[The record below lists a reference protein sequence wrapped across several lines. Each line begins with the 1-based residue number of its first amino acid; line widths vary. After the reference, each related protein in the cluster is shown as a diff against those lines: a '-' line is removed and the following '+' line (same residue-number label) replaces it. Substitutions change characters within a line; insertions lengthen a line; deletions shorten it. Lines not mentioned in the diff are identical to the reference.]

1 MKQYFLVI
9 SAILFLISCKQKK
22 VVQPE
27 IRQLT
32 EAVYAS
38 GTLVPEN
45 EYKVVAATDGFLES
59 ALVKEGDSVKK
70 GQLLF
75 KLSNN
80 DQQAQVSAAAQ
91 LVQKTLPVTGNSS
104 PAVMEIQNR
113 LAAAR
118 IRLENDRQQYER
130 YKNLYDQNAI
140 SASNYEKYMLQYQ
153 TTSKEVGSL
162 QQQLQQQRLS
172 SALQLQQANNQ
183 LQLASTSKGNGLI
196 KSFAD
201 GIVYDVVK
209 QTGDM
214 IYPNQPIALVGS
226 GKMIAKLLVDEDDFQ
241 KVKEGQKI
249 LITMDAYPGKTF
261 SATLYKI
268 YPLLNKVEQS
278 FRVDALFD
286 NQLPAKVYGLNI
298 EANIVIK
305 EKVEALVIPR
315 QALIKGDSVLIKKG
329 DRVVAVKITKGA
341 EDNEWIQV
349 TGGLYSVSQSI
360 ILQ

>member
-1 MKQYFLVI
+1 MKQYVLVF
-9 SAILFLISCKQKK
+9 SALLIMHSCKEKQ

-38 GTLVPEN
+38 GTLIPEN
-45 EYKVVAATDGFLES
+45 EYKVVAATDGFLER
-59 ALVKEGDSVKK
+59 AMVKEGDSVRK
-70 GQLLF
+70 GQVLF
-75 KLSNN
+75 KLTNN
-80 DQQAQVSAAAQ
+80 DQQAQVNAAAQ
-91 LVQKTLPVTGNSS
+91 LLQKTLPVTGNNS
-104 PAVMEIQNR
+104 PAVMEIENR

-183 LQLASTSKGNGLI
+183 LQIASTSRGHGMI
-196 KSFAD
+196 KSFSD
-201 GIVYDVVK
+201 GVVFEVLK

-214 IYPNQPIALVGS
+214 IYPNQPIALVGG
-226 GKMIAKLLVDEDDFQ
+226 GKMIAKLLVDEDDFE
-241 KVKEGQKI
+241 KVQEGQKV

-261 SATLYKI
+261 TATLYKI

-286 NQLPAKVYGLNI
+286 DELPAKVYGLNI

-305 EKVEALVIPR
+305 EKAEALVIPKHAIR
-315 QALIKGDSVLIKKG
+315 KGDSVLVKEG
-329 DRVVAVKITKGA
+329 DRVVAVRITRGA
-341 EDNEWIQV
+341 EDDEWVQV
-349 TGGLYSVSQSI
+349 TNGLNSVSQSI
-360 ILQ
+360 IIQ

>member
-1 MKQYFLVI
+1 MKQFFLAM
-9 SAILFLISCKQKK
+9 SAALFLMNCKQKQ

-27 IRQLT
+27 MRQLT

-38 GTLVPEN
+38 GTLIPEN

-59 ALVKEGDSVKK
+59 AFVKEGDIVRK

-80 DQQAQVSAAAQ
+80 DQQARVSAAAH
-91 LVQKTLPVTGNSS
+91 LVQKTLPVTGDSS
-104 PAVMEIQNR
+104 PAVMEVHDR
-113 LAAAR
+113 LEAAR

-153 TTSKEVGSL
+153 ITSKEVGSL
-162 QQQLQQQRLS
+162 QKQLQQQRLS

-183 LQLASTSKGNGLI
+183 LQLASTSKDNGLI

-209 QTGDM
+209 QAGDM

-226 GKMIAKLLVDEDDFQ
+226 GKMIAKLLVDEDDFE
-241 KVKEGQKI
+241 KVKEGQKV

-286 NQLPAKVYGLNI
+286 HELPAKVYGLNV

-305 EKVEALVIPR
+305 EKVEALVIPK
-315 QALIKGDSVLIKKG
+315 QALIRGDSVLIKDG
-329 DRVVAVKITKGA
+329 DRVVAVKVTKGA
-341 EDNEWIQV
+341 EDTEWIQV
-349 TGGLYSVSQSI
+349 TGGINSVSQSI
-360 ILQ
+360 IVQ